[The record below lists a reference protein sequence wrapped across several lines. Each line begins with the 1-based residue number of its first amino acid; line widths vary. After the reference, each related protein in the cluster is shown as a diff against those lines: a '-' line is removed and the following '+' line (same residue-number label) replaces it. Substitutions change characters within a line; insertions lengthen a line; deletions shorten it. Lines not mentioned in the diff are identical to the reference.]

1 MLLLGKTEVQ
11 VQDSQFPVQMAAH
24 NATVTIK
31 SHVEET
37 FTALFMESLPF
48 ITSGSFVK
56 VS

>member
-24 NATVTIK
+24 HATVTIK